1 MFYTYFIDLTPT
13 IWNISRL
20 LPKDKLQKLILIMK
34 YSLTISISIMCGFWI
49 RRHLFKKQW
58 ILETHHI
65 HRYMYSQC
73 VLHIH
78 NRQKNC
84 HIGVGKFFME
94 TGISPKRPLHP
105 NSILR
110 TDFNTEK
117 FCHCYLLYCQFIHWS
132 YQNSQFVIA
141 TFINGCLTLRWF
153 NDSLGK
159 SDLDMSESVF
169 QIWLNLSNF
178 PHTHITSIPEKGVM
192 LRPWLLRGLDGI

>member
-1 MFYTYFIDLTPT
+1 MFNTYFISLTPT
-13 IWNISRL
+13 IWNNSRL
-20 LPKDKLQKLILIMK
+20 FPKDKLEKLILIIK
-34 YSLTISISIMCGFWI
+34 YSLTISIGIMCGFWI
-49 RRHLFKKQW
+49 RRHLFKKLW

-132 YQNSQFVIA
+132 KFIICYRHFHQWLFDFEVIQWLIRQVRAGYEWVSNSNLIEFVQF
-141 TFINGCLTLRWF
+141 
-153 NDSLGK
+153 S
-159 SDLDMSESVF
+159 SYS
-169 QIWLNLSNF
+169 
-178 PHTHITSIPEKGVM
+178 
-192 LRPWLLRGLDGI
+192 